1 MGYTVQD
8 GMIYSHQPCLVT
20 SVHTHLLKCWR
31 NGESRA
37 DAHQL
42 RIHTHLKRQSGPA
55 MIFKLPTP
63 LVLET
68 NSFYR
73 IYIYILYIYIIIYT
87 LYIYIEWNL
96 VFFQVLQTWVI
107 PFTLV
112 GPGFQSRVRL
122 KSLNVTSHVVNWLRN
137 HENSPRFWLQMFQSD
152 QDHGYLDQDHDIW
165 IRFWLLWIQRS
176 SNIHDLWYVPVC
188 RCPAC
193 HHLSSLVIPS
203 NTGETAETRHD
214 GQTQLL
220 GHGTPDPKGAARCQ
234 FPSWKNGKKRKR
246 TEFHR
251 DFMRIT
257 LGFNRDFM
265 R

>member
-1 MGYTVQD
+1 MGWFIATSHAWWLRSTPTFSSAGGMAKAGPMPISLGSTPTWSVKVDLQWSSSFQLLLFLKQTVS
-8 GMIYSHQPCLVT
+8 I
-20 SVHTHLLKCWR
+20 
-31 NGESRA
+31 E
-37 DAHQL
+37 
-42 RIHTHLKRQSGPA
+42 
-55 MIFKLPTP
+55 
-63 LVLET
+63 
-68 NSFYR
+68 
-73 IYIYILYIYIIIYT
+73 YIYILYIYNYIYT
-87 LYIYIEWNL
+87 VYIYIEWNL